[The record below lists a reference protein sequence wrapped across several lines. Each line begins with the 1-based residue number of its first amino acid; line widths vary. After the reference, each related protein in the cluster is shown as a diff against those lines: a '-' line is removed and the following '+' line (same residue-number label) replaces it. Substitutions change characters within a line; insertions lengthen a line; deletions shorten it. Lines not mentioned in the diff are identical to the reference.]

1 MPRRQPVLQQFK
13 AGNRPGESTGVPTD
27 ELRDFLK
34 VKLVEIGKYTQKHED
49 QSDYAGAL
57 DLVAE
62 RATKAMNRIRKESGQ
77 PLVRT
82 PSVYRRL
89 SGILAGESEVTDLGI
104 ADALLL
110 ACDCHIGLTDL
121 TVVPGSRTGAER
133 MVDAYR
139 ASHKMTD
146 EQYEELVHALERFC
160 LGYSNGP
167 LICGDEDA
175 IRRAEHRNGLAEKR
189 RERRRKREA
198 SVAA

>member
-1 MPRRQPVLQQFK
+1 MTRRRVVLQQFK
-13 AGNRPGESTGVPTD
+13 AGNQPGESTGVPTAD
-27 ELRDFLK
+27 LRDIMRE
-34 VKLVEIGKYTQKHED
+34 KLIQIGKTVQAHED
-49 QSDYAGAL
+49 QSEYAGAIE
-57 DLVAE
+57 LVAE
-62 RATKAMNRIRKESGQ
+62 RATQLMNRGRKERGL

-104 ADALLL
+104 ADAILL
-110 ACDCHIGLTDL
+110 ACDTHISLVDL
-121 TVVPGSRTGAER
+121 IVLPGSRTGAEQ

-139 ASHKMTD
+139 ESHKMTGA
-146 EQYEELVHALERFC
+146 EYEELVHKLERFC

-175 IRRAEHRNGLAEKR
+175 IRRAEYRNGLAEKR